1 MPKRMPLAVGLAAAL
16 IGIAVLGRALLTATP
31 VAFFATP
38 EERAAVEAGR
48 DLLPWATLVLA
59 LAASPLVVSG
69 RRAVALAVVLPGIV
83 CPALAL
89 GLPSTLLAWLA
100 FVPLAPVAVFSA
112 LGALLAPEP

>member
-1 MPKRMPLAVGLAAAL
+1 
-16 IGIAVLGRALLTATP
+16 
-31 VAFFATP
+31 
-38 EERAAVEAGR
+38 
-48 DLLPWATLVLA
+48 
-59 LAASPLVVSG
+59 
-69 RRAVALAVVLPGIV
+69 V